1 MRSVLVVPFFVVCS
15 VGASAET
22 LTVSPI
28 PEDAETRFCYYA
40 GLAYSEASSI
50 TVDVPNRRQGTEAV
64 QKREFICTRPDDSS
78 SLKWVAIDIER
89 QGLTNN

>member
-1 MRSVLVVPFFVVCS
+1 MRSVLVVPFCLVCA

-22 LTVSPI
+22 LSVSPI
-28 PEDAETRFCYYA
+28 PDDAEARFCYYA
-40 GLAYSEASSI
+40 GLAYSEDASLTI
-50 TVDVPNRRQGTEAV
+50 DVPNRREGTEAV
-64 QKREFICTRPDDSS
+64 QKRELRGTRQDDST